1 MDQLQSSMATNDAP
15 LQQMLDAI
23 APQGILL
30 GHRMIASGD
39 ELALL
44 PEEFAAF
51 ATSVD
56 KVRRASGAARI
67 VARDLLNRFGH
78 HNRAIVKSGSGAPI
92 WPNGIVGSLAHDAEI
107 AMAAIAERRNY
118 ASLGVDVEPADPLDP
133 DLLDLIASRTE
144 MLQIHL
150 DPCRGRLLFA
160 VKEAV
165 YKAVYPLDGIF
176 LDHHDVEVNF
186 NRGTAEV
193 LDGRVVHFRYGV
205 GRHIVVLAFISSVPP
220 ATPT

>member
-1 MDQLQSSMATNDAP
+1 
-15 LQQMLDAI
+15 
-23 APQGILL
+23 
-30 GHRMIASGD
+30 
-39 ELALL
+39 
-44 PEEFAAF
+44 
-51 ATSVD
+51 
-56 KVRRASGAARI
+56 
-67 VARDLLNRFGH
+67 
-78 HNRAIVKSGSGAPI
+78 
-92 WPNGIVGSLAHDAEI
+92 
-107 AMAAIAERRNY
+107 
-118 ASLGVDVEPADPLDP
+118 VDVEPADPLDP

>member
-1 MDQLQSSMATNDAP
+1 MATNDAP

-23 APQGILL
+23 APPRILL
-30 GHRMIASGD
+30 SHRVIASGD

-44 PEEFAAF
+44 PEEFTAF

-67 VARDLLNRFGH
+67 VARNLLNGFGY
-78 HNRAIVKSGSGAPI
+78 HNRSIVKSPSGAPI
-92 WPNGIVGSLAHDAEI
+92 WPDGIVGSLAHDAEI

-133 DLLDLIASRTE
+133 DLLGLVASQTE
-144 MLQIHL
+144 MPQIQL

-165 YKAVYPLDGIF
+165 YKAVHPLDGIF

-186 NRGTAEV
+186 SSGTAEV
-193 LDGRVVHFRYGV
+193 RQGRTVHFRYGID
-205 GRHIVVLAFISSVPP
+205 RHIVALAFIPSQSR
-220 ATPT
+220 AA

>member
-1 MDQLQSSMATNDAP
+1 MTTNNPA
-15 LQQMLDAI
+15 LQQLLDAI
-23 APQGILL
+23 AAPGILL
-30 GHRMIASGD
+30 GHRVITSGD

-44 PEEFAAF
+44 PEEFGAF

-78 HNRAIVKSGSGAPI
+78 RDRAILKSGSGAPI
-92 WPNGIVGSLAHDAEI
+92 WPNEIVGSLAHDAEI
-107 AMAAIAERRNY
+107 AIAAIAERRNY

-133 DLLDLIASRTE
+133 DLVGLVASPTE
-144 MLQIHL
+144 MPQIHL

-165 YKAVYPLDGIF
+165 YKAVYPLDGVF

-186 NRGTAEV
+186 ISGTAEV
-193 LDGRVVHFRYGV
+193 RDKRTVHFRYGID
-205 GRHIVVLAFISSVPP
+205 RHIVALAFIPNQSGV
-220 ATPT
+220 A